1 MSFLAIDS
9 LIPNVN
15 QHLRKTHKQKARS
28 HVGIIQSNSY
38 ELITFSNLIL
48 LFFVMA
54 LMLLT
59 LMLVIMLMT
68 MMMLM

>member
-15 QHLRKTHKQKARS
+15 QHLRKTHKQKTREPCWNNPI
-28 HVGIIQSNSY
+28 HSY

-48 LFFVMA
+48 LFLVMA
-54 LMLLT
+54 LMVLT
-59 LMLVIMLMT
+59 LMLVIMF
-68 MMMLM
+68 MMMFM